1 MLACI
6 LADPSR
12 RRWGCTVELSI
23 REAKARFT
31 EAAAAAARG
40 ERVVVTKHGRP
51 FIELVPVQKTSGMD
65 FEKAA
70 MVRRE
75 LGLDGLDIRLP
86 PDFDDPAFSRQVLGL
101 LD

>member
-1 MLACI
+1 M
-6 LADPSR
+6 
-12 RRWGCTVELSI
+12 ELSI

-51 FIELVPVQKTSGMD
+51 FVELVPAQKASGMD

-70 MVRRE
+70 IVRRE
-75 LGLDGLDIRLP
+75 LGLDGLKIRLP
-86 PDFDDPAFSRQVLGL
+86 SDFDDPAFSRQVLGL
-101 LD
+101 SD